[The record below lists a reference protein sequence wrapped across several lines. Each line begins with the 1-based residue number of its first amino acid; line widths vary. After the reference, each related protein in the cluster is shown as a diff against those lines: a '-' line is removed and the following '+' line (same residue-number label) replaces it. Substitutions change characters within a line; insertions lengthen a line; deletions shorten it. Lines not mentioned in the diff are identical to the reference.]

1 MAFFT
6 SSTFSAENLNTGETE
21 ACLGNCSFSRVSFL
35 VCTYA
40 TITTKGKRTED
51 QRRRLKKTNRSRSHH
66 LVGASNLEGSSLSKK
81 SLGEGVKLPELDCG

>member
-1 MAFFT
+1 MDPRVEMALFT
-6 SSTFSAENLNTGETE
+6 SSTFPAENLNTGETE
-21 ACLGNCSFSRVSFL
+21 ACLG
-35 VCTYA
+35 CTYA